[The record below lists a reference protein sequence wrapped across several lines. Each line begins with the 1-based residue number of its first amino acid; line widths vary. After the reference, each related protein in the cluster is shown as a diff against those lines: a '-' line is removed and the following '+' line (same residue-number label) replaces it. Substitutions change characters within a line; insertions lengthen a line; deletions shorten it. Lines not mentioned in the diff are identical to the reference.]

1 MTVHLFEAPSSPGF
15 ANFALKQAATDGKA
29 LFEPDI
35 ANFIRE
41 DLYVVNGLKSVATVE
56 KSVSGHERNKELCRS
71 SGGRLHR
78 FFSKELLKSMSAE
91 DISKGSTYIDINY
104 DKLSVKRT
112 LGIQWCIKSDSFQ
125 FKITLNDRSF
135 TRIGVLTPLS
145 SSINCIIHSS

>member
-35 ANFIRE
+35 ANFIRA

-78 FFSKELLKSMSAE
+78 FFLK
-91 DISKGSTYIDINY
+91 G
-104 DKLSVKRT
+104 T
-112 LGIQWCIKSDSFQ
+112 LE
-125 FKITLNDRSF
+125 
-135 TRIGVLTPLS
+135 
-145 SSINCIIHSS
+145 